1 MNSCVQ
7 VHKHLED
14 LDLTDDIDD
23 ATDVMT
29 AALLEALYVDNDK
42 TVNVSPAVAMEP
54 SSKKASFLAR
64 HHEAETGRIEGYRHD
79 DYLNPR
85 DIGLKYPL
93 YWPDE
98 DTLNATKQDG
108 MSFDD
113 PIPAQGSAFP
123 GSKHDQSFSLGLTIG
138 KLVLCG
144 PMVRDL
150 ADCRPGKGDIMQPTC
165 TCSLTVS
172 FPALIP
178 PYSSKQRI
186 CISPVSFGTREA
198 VFDHQSQLSWNT
210 LPGHDLQDWQSRD
223 LRVAVSL
230 TWQRFDNMECAG
242 YVSLEKV
249 VASMPGVYRTS
260 LALVL
265 TSHLAHKRSRSRSPS
280 KGCSQKRSG
289 KQTFKPGLKHPAG
302 VSKRNCSENSERLAS
317 AQKNAV
323 ARVDVMLQLCHG
335 NPLPANKHEP
345 FEVRTHAGP
354 KLFFSDNVVR

>member
-1 MNSCVQ
+1 MQ
-7 VHKHLED
+7 VHKHVED
-14 LDLTDDIDD
+14 LDLAEDVDD

-42 TVNVSPAVAMEP
+42 TANVSSPVAMEP
-54 SSKKASFLAR
+54 ALCKAR
-64 HHEAETGRIEGYRHD
+64 HHEAETGQIERYWHD
-79 DYLNPR
+79 DYLQSHHNGSKNPM
-85 DIGLKYPL
+85 
-93 YWPDE
+93 YWPEE
-98 DTLNATKQDG
+98 DILNVTKHDG

-113 PIPAQGSAFP
+113 RIPAQGVTFP
-123 GSKHDQSFSLGLTIG
+123 GSKHDQPLSLRLTVG

-150 ADCRPGKGDIMQPTC
+150 ADCRASKGPVMHPTC

-223 LRVAVSL
+223 LRVAVLL
-230 TWQRFDNMECAG
+230 TWQRFDTMECAG
-242 YVSLEKV
+242 YISLEKV
-249 VASMPGVYRTS
+249 VTSMPGIYRTS

-265 TSHLAHKRSRSRSPS
+265 TSHLAHKRNRSRSPS
-280 KGCSQKRSG
+280 KGRSPKKSG
-289 KQTFKPGLKHPAG
+289 KQTLKPGLKHPGGA
-302 VSKRNCSENSERLAS
+302 SKRNCSENSERLAS
-317 AQKNAV
+317 AQKDAV
-323 ARVDVMLQLCHG
+323 ARVDVAIQLCHDK
-335 NPLPANKHEP
+335 PLNLLAIKHEP
-345 FEVRTHAGP
+345 FEVVTLASPQSFGQCYQIMH
-354 KLFFSDNVVR
+354 VQH